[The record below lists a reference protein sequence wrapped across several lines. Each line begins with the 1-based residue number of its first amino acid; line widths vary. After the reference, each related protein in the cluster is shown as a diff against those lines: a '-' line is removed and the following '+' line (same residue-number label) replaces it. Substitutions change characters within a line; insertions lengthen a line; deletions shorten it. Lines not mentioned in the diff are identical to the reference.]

1 MIGRSVRVEDGR
13 GYTASAEQLAPVTED
28 RDFRRYTGDRMRTK
42 NSPVGADESK
52 DLRKVFAPGRLTG
65 MSKGRDDE

>member
-1 MIGRSVRVEDGR
+1 
-13 GYTASAEQLAPVTED
+13 
-28 RDFRRYTGDRMRTK
+28 MRIK
-42 NSPVGADESK
+42 NSPVGADVSN